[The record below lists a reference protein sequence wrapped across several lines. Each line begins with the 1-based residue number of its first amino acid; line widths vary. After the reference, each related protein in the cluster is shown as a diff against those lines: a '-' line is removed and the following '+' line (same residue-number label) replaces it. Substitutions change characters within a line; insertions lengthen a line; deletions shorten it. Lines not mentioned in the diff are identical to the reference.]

1 MHVAAI
7 IFWICA
13 FLILYTYLL
22 YPAVLFSGYA
32 FVQLRSDI
40 NYLNRRRNRRAS
52 MQSDEEL
59 PEVTMIVPVYNEEE
73 HLEEKIAN
81 LKQTDYPSEKLR
93 AIFVS
98 DGSTD
103 RSNEILSRLDEPGV
117 EVIFKARGGKPT
129 ALNVAVERSRSSILI
144 FSDGSTLFEPNAIR
158 MLVRHFLNPAVGAVC
173 GALKFAANAESQ
185 QTEGV
190 YWQYENV
197 LRLMESRLGA
207 TLTASGAIY
216 ALRRAAWV
224 PLSVET
230 VLDDFITPV
239 NARKQGYS
247 VVYDPEAVALDF
259 APSSVKGEFNRRVR
273 IAVGSFRSLGEL
285 VRAPLPGFT
294 RFAFFSHKFMRWIVP
309 QLLLALL
316 ISNMFLLGQR
326 LYQVS
331 FALQMAFYVWA
342 AMGFFFQRQLRRVRF
357 ASIGY
362 FLFAMNLAF
371 LVGLIQCLTSRKEA
385 IWQRVN

>member
-1 MHVAAI
+1 LV
-7 IFWICA
+7 
-13 FLILYTYLL
+13 Y
-22 YPAVLFSGYA
+22 
-32 FVQLRSDI
+32 R
-40 NYLNRRRNRRAS
+40 
-52 MQSDEEL
+52 DEDL

-73 HLEEKIAN
+73 HLAEKIAN
-81 LKQTDYPSEKLR
+81 LRKTDYPAEKLQ

-103 RSNEILSRLDEPGV
+103 RSNEILSGLQEPRI

-129 ALNVAVERSRSSILI
+129 ALNVAVERARGAILI
-144 FSDGSTLFEPNAIR
+144 FSDGSTLFEPDAIR
-158 MLVRHFLNPAVGAVC
+158 MLVRHFSDLKVGAAC
-173 GALKFAANAESQ
+173 GALKFAANGESQ

-190 YWQYENV
+190 YWQYESM

-216 ALRRAAWV
+216 ALRRQAWV
-224 PLSVET
+224 PLSNET
-230 VLDDFITPV
+230 VLDDLVTPM
-239 NARKQGYS
+239 NARKQGYR

-259 APSSVKGEFNRRVR
+259 APNSVKGEFNRRVR

-294 RFAFFSHKFMRWIVP
+294 RFAFFSHKLMRWIVP
-309 QLLLALL
+309 QLLLGVL
-316 ISNMFLLGQR
+316 ITNLFLLDLR
-326 LYQVS
+326 LYQAL
-331 FALQMAFYVWA
+331 FILQMGFYAWA
-342 AMGFFFQRQLRRVRF
+342 AIGFFFQRQVRRIRF

>member
-1 MHVAAI
+1 M
-7 IFWICA
+7 
-13 FLILYTYLL
+13 ILYTYLL
-22 YPAVLFSGYA
+22 YPVVLFSGYA
-32 FVQLRSDI
+32 FVQL
-40 NYLNRRRNRRAS
+40 
-52 MQSDEEL
+52 
-59 PEVTMIVPVYNEEE
+59 VYNEEE
-73 HLEEKIAN
+73 HLAEKIAN
-81 LKQTDYPSEKLR
+81 LKQTDYPSKKLR

-239 NARKQGYS
+239 NARKQGYG

-259 APSSVKGEFNRRVR
+259 APSSVKGEFSRRVR

-316 ISNMFLLGQR
+316 ISNMFLLAQR

-342 AMGFFFQRQLRRVRF
+342 ALGFFFQRQLRRIRF